1 MPAAQYNPE
10 LLEAARGGD
19 ELAIA
24 SLLALAQPDLRRY
37 AQRSCST
44 TEDVNDAVQETLWI
58 ISRRI
63 SSLRA
68 VTSFSGWL
76 FAIVSR
82 ECSRLARRM
91 MGRPVDL
98 EEAEN
103 SLLFAHRPSMELR
116 IDLARAIQ
124 SLPDHYREIVILRDI
139 QERSIGEIAES
150 LGRSREAVKA
160 NLHRARVLL
169 REYLTR

>member
-1 MPAAQYNPE
+1 
-10 LLEAARGGD
+10 
-19 ELAIA
+19 
-24 SLLALAQPDLRRY
+24 
-37 AQRSCST
+37 
-44 TEDVNDAVQETLWI
+44 VQETLWI
-58 ISRRI
+58 ITRRI
-63 SSLRA
+63 GSLRA
-68 VTSFSGWL
+68 AASFSGWL
-76 FAIVSR
+76 FAIVRR

-91 MGRPVDL
+91 MGEPVDI
-98 EEAEN
+98 EELEN
-103 SLLFAHRPSMELR
+103 SHWIAHRPTPELR

-139 QERSIGEIAES
+139 QERSIGEIAQA